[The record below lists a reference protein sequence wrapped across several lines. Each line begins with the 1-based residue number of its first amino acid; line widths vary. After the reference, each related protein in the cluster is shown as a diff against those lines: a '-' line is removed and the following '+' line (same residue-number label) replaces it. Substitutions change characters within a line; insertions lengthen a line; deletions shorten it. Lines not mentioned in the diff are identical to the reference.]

1 MLKGHP
7 PLQWGIQAFN
17 IMGSKFEKELNSS
30 VPWCTKRQKGH
41 LPTPASMTI
50 NFPGFQNLSID
61 QGPVSRGQKKRSGEE
76 KEKFDTKRRE
86 KKKTPHETLEKK
98 KKY

>member
-1 MLKGHP
+1 
-7 PLQWGIQAFN
+7 
-17 IMGSKFEKELNSS
+17 
-30 VPWCTKRQKGH
+30 
-41 LPTPASMTI
+41 MTI